1 MKNLIHSSLAA
12 GCAMM
17 ALSVPLTASAEE
29 IDSIGMMI
37 GDLGNPFYVAQRRSA
52 EAEAAGIGP
61 DVTVTTVAHNF
72 DLKKANDLVENFIA
86 SGTDLLLLESAG
98 DNASLESVIAK
109 AHAAGITVIG
119 MHSPVEGADASVM
132 TDNVKA
138 GQQACQLIADRLE
151 GKGNVV
157 IVNGPTIPSVTDRVD
172 GCHEV
177 LDTYPDIT
185 VLSDNQDAKGT
196 REGGMQVMQSLLV
209 ANPQIDA
216 VFTINDPSAAG
227 AELAIR
233 QARRQNQMFIVS
245 VDGAPD
251 AVVALKDPD
260 SIIIASAPQ
269 DPYAIT
275 EKSVELGRMIRNGED
290 IGDPIVQIGVPLAT
304 KENVDSY
311 EGWDR

>member
-1 MKNLIHSSLAA
+1 MKRFKLSSL
-12 GCAMM
+12 M
-17 ALSVPLTASAEE
+17 ATGAIVALTAPHIVHAEE
-29 IDSIGMMI
+29 ISSIGMMI
-37 GDLGNPFYVAQRRSA
+37 GDLGNPFYVAQRRA
-52 EAEAAGIGP
+52 AEAAAAEIGP

-109 AHAAGITVIG
+109 AHSAGITVVG
-119 MHSPVEGADASVM
+119 MHSPVSGADASVM

-138 GQQACQLIADRLE
+138 GEQACQLIADRLE

-172 GCHEV
+172 GCHKV
-177 LDTYPDIT
+177 LGDYPDIA

-227 AELAIR
+227 AELTIR
-233 QARRQNQMFIVS
+233 QARRQDKMFIVS

-275 EKSVELGRMIRNGED
+275 DKSIELGQMIRNGKD
-290 IGDPIVQIGVPLAT
+290 IGDPIVQIAAPLAT
-304 KENVDSY
+304 KDNVDSY
-311 EGWDR
+311 LGWDR